1 MNHFALDAS
10 ALVKRYH
17 NEAGAEI
24 VQALTSTL
32 LTDDPRRAVVSWSTL
47 AETLASLNRKKNAGM
62 ISQGAYRAIR
72 NRLLLEVREMNILT
86 VTDAAIRDSLSL
98 IEHHNINA
106 SDALF
111 LRQALEWQAQL
122 LEGDSV
128 LLIAADRRLL
138 RAAEVEGLA
147 VLDPERSN
155 ITEVKSL
162 VASQE

>member
-1 MNHFALDAS
+1 MNHFALGAS

-24 VQALTSTL
+24 VQALTSTFL
-32 LTDDPRRAVVSWSTL
+32 ADDPRRVVVSWSTL

-98 IEHHNINA
+98 IERHNINA

-111 LRQALEWQAQL
+111 LRQALEWHAQL

-128 LLIAADRRLL
+128 VMIAADRRLL
-138 RAAEVEGLA
+138 RAAEVEGLV

>member
-24 VQALTSTL
+24 VQELTSTL

-62 ISQGAYRAIR
+62 ISQGAYRAIQ
-72 NRLLLEVREMNILT
+72 NRLLLEVREMNILN

-98 IEHHNINA
+98 IERHNINA

-111 LRQALEWQAQL
+111 LRQALEWRAQL
-122 LEGDSV
+122 PEGDSV
-128 LLIAADRRLL
+128 VMIAADRRLL

-162 VASQE
+162 VAS